1 MGLSSIFYLL
11 LGSRACGPNRAGI
24 KSVQLTN
31 LCSLPRSAIIGE
43 SAMASN
49 LTGITLASVL
59 TPGTRAVIDSAET
72 AALWA
77 SINTQTTAMPAP
89 QYTYVTYPLSGDST
103 ANPYISQAQYAITR
117 YGHGVVDPSG
127 AYGNTW
133 AENDTLPAAFTLD
146 KLGLVTQATPD
157 AF

>member
-49 LTGITLASVL
+49 LTGITFGSLR

-77 SINTQTTAMPAP
+77 SINAQTTAMPAP
-89 QYTYVTYPLSGDST
+89 QYTYDEVHASVPKSIGMNIITPEGFPQMYVAHHTCT
-103 ANPYISQAQYAITR
+103 AAQALR
-117 YGHGVVDPSG
+117 SS
-127 AYGNTW
+127 
-133 AENDTLPAAFTLD
+133 
-146 KLGLVTQATPD
+146 
-157 AF
+157 